1 MYGFINNETVSFKE
15 MCHLSENTIKLL
27 QGKCCLM

>member
-1 MYGFINNETVSFKE
+1 MYGFIYNEAVSFKE
-15 MCHLSENTIKLL
+15 MCHLSEITIKLL